1 VTRAATCT
9 QGGQAEARRLYAWE
23 DAVVAPRDRSLVP
36 FGQLQALI
44 DHVWTGEGLRFPP
57 RVRPLPGRARGRTV
71 ARATRLAIEAPPELP
86 SWVLLHELAHALTST
101 AEGENAGHGPAF
113 VGMYLRL
120 LVRYAR
126 MDSGALEASLAEAGI
141 AFERDPRPAFLD

>member
-1 VTRAATCT
+1 MRQAA
-9 QGGQAEARRLYAWE
+9 GGRAEARRLYAWE

-36 FGQLQALI
+36 FARLQALV

-57 RVRPLPGRARGRTV
+57 RVRPLPGQARGRTI
-71 ARATRLAIEAPPELP
+71 ARATRLAIEVPPELP

-101 AEGENAGHGPAF
+101 AEGDHAGHGPAF
-113 VGMYLRL
+113 VGMYLHL

-126 MDSGALEASLAEAGI
+126 LDAEALAASLAAAGI
-141 AFERDPRPAFLD
+141 AFEPNPRPAFLD